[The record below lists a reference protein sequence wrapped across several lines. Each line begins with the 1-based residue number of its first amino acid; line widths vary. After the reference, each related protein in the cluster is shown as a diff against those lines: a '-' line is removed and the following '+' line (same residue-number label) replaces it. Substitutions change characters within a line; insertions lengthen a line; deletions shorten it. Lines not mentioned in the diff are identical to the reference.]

1 MPERWVETDSYRPL
15 EAMNRDTIPFSLG
28 SRQCIARNLA
38 MTELNMACAAIVECG
53 LLDGARAVG
62 DKIEILEWFNSKVPD
77 ERIDI
82 RWD

>member
-1 MPERWVETDSYRPL
+1 
-15 EAMNRDTIPFSLG
+15 
-28 SRQCIARNLA
+28 
-38 MTELNMACAAIVECG
+38 MTELNMACAAIVESG

-77 ERIDI
+77 ERINI